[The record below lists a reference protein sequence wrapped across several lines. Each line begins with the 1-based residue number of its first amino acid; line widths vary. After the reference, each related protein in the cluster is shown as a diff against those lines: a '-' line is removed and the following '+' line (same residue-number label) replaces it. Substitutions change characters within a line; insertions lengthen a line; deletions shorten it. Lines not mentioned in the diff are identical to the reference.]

1 MIVIRTPRKL
11 LEELGLQ
18 PAPTQCSACQTGQFQ
33 SATGQSRC
41 EKCTNGTF
49 ANTKG
54 SLSCTAREAGRVSEK
69 QGASNCTA
77 CSMGRSQSASGQS
90 KCDEC
95 TAGTYMNEE
104 GSINYKNCKAGT
116 VSALQGATAC
126 DSCVAGKYQAA
137 PAQAVRV
144 TVRHN
149 FSQRVAR
156 EYSDSRRRVV
166 GHILLLLVPE
176 NPCCLGSST
185 VPINLRGDGPS
196 KLVLLLRSPP
206 VFSSTPRPGFYV
218 ALVSLAL
225 FPADRGLPFPSRA
238 GLAAPPAA
246 RHDAR
251 GLGLSLVRR
260 QPGLRLPRD
269 DAQAAV

>member
-18 PAPTQCSACQTGQFQ
+18 PA
-33 SATGQSRC
+33 
-41 EKCTNGTF
+41 
-49 ANTKG
+49 
-54 SLSCTAREAGRVSEK
+54 RVP
-69 QGASNCTA
+69 
-77 CSMGRSQSASGQS
+77 
-90 KCDEC
+90 
-95 TAGTYMNEE
+95 
-104 GSINYKNCKAGT
+104 I
-116 VSALQGATAC
+116 
-126 DSCVAGKYQAA
+126 
-137 PAQAVRV
+137 PAQAVRA
-144 TVRHN
+144 HN
-149 FSQRVAR
+149 FAQRPVR

-251 GLGLSLVRR
+251 GLGLSLVQRGADLGGYSAPEVGSGNCPSERR
-260 QPGLRLPRD
+260 YDTLLRLRGQSQRPPGGVNMRGGPQRP
-269 DAQAAV
+269 A